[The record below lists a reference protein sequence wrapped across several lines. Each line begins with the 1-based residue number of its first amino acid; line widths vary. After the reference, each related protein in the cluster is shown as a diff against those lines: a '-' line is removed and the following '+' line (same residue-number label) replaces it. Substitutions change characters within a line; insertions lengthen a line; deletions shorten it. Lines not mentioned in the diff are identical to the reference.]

1 MNGYRYAGV
10 VSLADESKPVQDSEK
25 GRPPGPGREAGNAG
39 NGAGK
44 SSFTS
49 FAELSALVVI
59 FGVSIY
65 VLGLFAVWVPIT
77 LTYTHDFSTAWY
89 AVSLVPQPTMAGFGV
104 RQLLYPLLITILVLI
119 VIGVSSSLSSIGSA
133 TGRASEDQSDPDQ
146 AKRRSRAVA
155 WMWFI
160 HIMSWPTIAY
170 VVYRI
175 VTNPDPLLQAPW
187 LFTISAIFL
196 VISMVLIVLVGVIS
210 AVSSIYRR
218 FTGTSRRELFAGCGL
233 RAFIGALTV

>member
-1 MNGYRYAGV
+1 
-10 VSLADESKPVQDSEK
+10 LADESKPVQDSEK

-155 WMWFI
+155 WMWSKSCLGQLSLTLFI
-160 HIMSWPTIAY
+160 E
-170 VVYRI
+170 
-175 VTNPDPLLQAPW
+175 
-187 LFTISAIFL
+187 
-196 VISMVLIVLVGVIS
+196 
-210 AVSSIYRR
+210 SSLTPIPCYKHL
-218 FTGTSRRELFAGCGL
+218 GCSRSQPSSL
-233 RAFIGALTV
+233 